1 MDNVTSAVMVLLS
14 CSPDLMLCR
23 EQAGK
28 PPVFS
33 TASQCESALAARL
46 SDVSHNGSKIV
57 GRCQAI
63 NSPSD
68 MARWGVS
75 PNGELFYAGAADVTE
90 VAPVSD
96 DFAAATKKQRGPATV
111 RVTRGNGSG
120 KMTTSSY
127 TVSRTGS
134 N

>member
-1 MDNVTSAVMVLLS
+1 MDTVTSAVMVLLS

-28 PPVFS
+28 PAIFS
-33 TASQCESALAARL
+33 TASQCQAALAAQL
-46 SDVSHNGSKIV
+46 SDVAPEGLIAV

-75 PNGELFYAGAADVTE
+75 PNGELFYASSADVTK
-90 VAPVSD
+90 VAPIPD
-96 DFAAATKKQRGPATV
+96 ELAAASKKQRGPAMV
-111 RVTRGNGSG
+111 RVTRGDGSG
-120 KMTTSSY
+120 DMTTSSY
-127 TVSRTGS
+127 TVSPSGS